1 MVWSFPTANVKILR
15 VSIFI
20 TSRHTFKVHQVKTV
34 ISSMIY
40 RHLCLLA
47 IFTSFLCHSYVI
59 LMPFLCTCIQFSYHL
74 YLCACHLYV
83 THMSFVCHSFI
94 LVCHLYALICH
105 TYAPCINFVT
115 CMSLIFHSYV
125 LVCHSYVTRMYSY
138 ATHMCFYR
146 EAVENFLE

>member
-1 MVWSFPTANVKILR
+1 MVWSFPTVNVKILG

-20 TSRHTFKVHQVKTV
+20 TSRHTFKVHQGKTV
-34 ISSMIY
+34 ISLMIY

-47 IFTSFLCHSYVI
+47 ILHVILMSLVCHSYAIFMYLYTI
-59 LMPFLCTCIQFSYHL
+59 LIPFISMC
-74 YLCACHLYV
+74 
-83 THMSFVCHSFI
+83 MSFVCHSFI

-115 CMSLIFHSYV
+115 CMSIIFHSYV